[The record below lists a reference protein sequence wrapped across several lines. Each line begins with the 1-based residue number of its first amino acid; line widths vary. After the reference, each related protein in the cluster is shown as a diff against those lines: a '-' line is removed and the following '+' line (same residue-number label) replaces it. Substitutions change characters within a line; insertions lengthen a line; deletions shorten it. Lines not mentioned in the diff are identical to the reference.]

1 MNRYKLAR
9 ARSPERLQ
17 EVMEEDAEL
26 LSHFGLTLTAI
37 EAGVSV
43 VPTRIVNTKKR
54 VNPWDVMNINMSVW
68 EFMLPLLE
76 ELRIRRMGEDQMS
89 TSTSTSARSMAAKA
103 S

>member
-68 EFMLPLLE
+68 EFLLPLLE
-76 ELRIRRMGEDQMS
+76 ELRLRRIGEQGIGNRQSLVNDV
-89 TSTSTSARSMAAKA
+89 SAMVG
-103 S
+103 

>member
-9 ARSPERLQ
+9 ARSPERLK
-17 EVMEEDAEL
+17 EVLDEDAEL
-26 LSHFGLTLTAI
+26 LSHFGLTLTAV

-43 VPTRIVNTKKR
+43 VPTRILNTKKR

-76 ELRIRRMGEDQMS
+76 ELRIRRTGEDHKS
-89 TSTSTSARSMAAKA
+89 ESSFVSASSMAAKA